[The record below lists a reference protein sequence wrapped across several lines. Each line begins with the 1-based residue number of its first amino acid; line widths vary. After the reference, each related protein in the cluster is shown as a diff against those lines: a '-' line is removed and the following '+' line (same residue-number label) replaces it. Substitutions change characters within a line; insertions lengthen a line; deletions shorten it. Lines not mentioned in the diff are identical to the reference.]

1 MNTTTM
7 DSTAA
12 AADEAGSVKVL
23 DYFKYLL
30 SPLILS
36 AHAYGLWLGGNFAW
50 LGLAMLLGVLF
61 FDAFLPRDY
70 SMRDQHYVRIYDL
83 ICAVTVLGG
92 FANIFFYAWLVG
104 ADHFVGTSAELGAFL
119 STLFIGFVIGAPPV
133 HELFHREEF
142 VLRWLG
148 RIGQCLVFD
157 TWREITHVVTHH
169 MRVATPDDPDYAR
182 RGDTVY
188 GHIARTFPAQWK
200 EAYHLEKMM
209 WTKRGRKGYDPR
221 NAWVWKAATLV
232 IFTAMLAALGGFK
245 GALLAVLSLMLGPR
259 MLLEVFNYVNH
270 YGLISATPGRF
281 EKHHTWNHITPMV
294 RILAL
299 EITNHA
305 GHHDDS
311 YKPFY
316 KLEPDPNGPVQ
327 PQFLLVVI
335 LAFVPPLFF
344 VMIKPLLK
352 HWDQHYATEQER
364 EIARRENERA
374 GWHELNTPDPQR
386 DLPRGIWDMRAER
399 GVA

>member
-1 MNTTTM
+1 M
-7 DSTAA
+7 
-12 AADEAGSVKVL
+12 L
-23 DYFKYLL
+23 DYTKYLL
-30 SPLILS
+30 SPAIL
-36 AHAYGLWLGGNFAW
+36 AGHAYGLWVGGSYAW
-50 LGLAMLLGVLF
+50 LGLALLLGVLF
-61 FDAFLPRDY
+61 IDVYLPRDY
-70 SMRDQHYVRIYDL
+70 SMRDQRYVRIYDV
-83 ICAVTVLGG
+83 ICAMTVLAS
-92 FANIFFYAWLVG
+92 FATIFFYAWLVG
-104 ADHFVGTSAELGAFL
+104 QGHFVTTASAVGAFM

-148 RIGQCLVFD
+148 RIGQCLIYD
-157 TWREITHVVTHH
+157 PWREITHVVTHH

-188 GHIARTFPAQWK
+188 GHILRTFPGQWK

-209 WTKRGRKGYDPR
+209 WTKRGRPWYDPR
-221 NAWVWKAATLV
+221 NAWVYKVAYLV
-232 IFTAMLAALGGFK
+232 VFTGILLALGGPK
-245 GALLAVLSLMLGPR
+245 GAFLAILSLLLGPR

-281 EKHHTWNHITPMV
+281 EKHHTWNHITPLV

-316 KLEPDPNGPVQ
+316 KLEPDTNGPVQ

-335 LAFVPPLFF
+335 LALVPPLFF
-344 VMIKPLLK
+344 MMIKPLLK
-352 HWDQHYATEQER
+352 HWDMHYATPQER
-364 EIARRENERA
+364 EIARRENARA
-374 GWHELNTPDPQR
+374 GWHDIDTPDPVR
-386 DLPRGIWDMRAER
+386 DLPVDSWNVGARQPQLQA
-399 GVA
+399 